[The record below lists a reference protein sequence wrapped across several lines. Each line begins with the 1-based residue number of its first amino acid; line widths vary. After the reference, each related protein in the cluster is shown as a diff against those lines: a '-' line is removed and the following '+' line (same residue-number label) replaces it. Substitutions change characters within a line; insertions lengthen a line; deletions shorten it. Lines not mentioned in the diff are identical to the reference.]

1 MHPKDVLKKYLQSE
15 CCARLDDYL
24 LPLGMLP
31 NIFHVEDS
39 FFVVSLIQVVLA
51 NDDSEEVGS
60 LVAERVLP

>member
-1 MHPKDVLKKYLQSE
+1 ML
-15 CCARLDDYL
+15 DYL

-51 NDDSEEVGS
+51 NDDSEEVGA

>member
-1 MHPKDVLKKYLQSE
+1 MCMHPKDVLKQYLQSE
-15 CCARLDDYL
+15 CCARYL

-51 NDDSEEVGS
+51 NDDSEEVGA